1 MNNITPVHSQD
12 ELHARLLAITGAY
25 PQDQVFLLCDSNSHR
40 HCLPLLRRGKLE
52 ALLPETHVICLPAG
66 DQNKNIDSLSLIWQT
81 LSRNGATRHALL
93 LNLGGGMITDIGGFA
108 AATFKR
114 GIGFVNLPT
123 TLLACV
129 DAAQGGK
136 TGINFNGLKNE
147 VGAFCPAREVLV
159 YPAFFQTLDKSDLA
173 CGYAEMLKHGLL
185 STPGHWQEVI
195 RLELADVCQAG
206 FSGILMR
213 SMQVKADIVAQDP
226 TENGLR
232 KCLNL
237 GHTVGHA
244 FESWSHEQQQPVPH
258 GYAVAWGLICEL
270 YLSMRLLGFPKEPF
284 QQTIYRI
291 KEVFGALPFSCKNY
305 PSLIEKMHHD
315 KKNSGDKI
323 QFALLSDIG
332 QIHIDQVVDEK
343 TIEESLDFYLD
354 FMGY

>member
-1 MNNITPVHSQD
+1 MSPITPIRDQ
-12 ELHARLLAITGAY
+12 EQLHARLNEITSAY
-25 PQDQVFLLCDSNSHR
+25 PQDQVFLLCDSNSR
-40 HCLPLLRRGKLE
+40 QHCLPLLRQGKLE
-52 ALLPETHVICLPAG
+52 TLLPDTHIICLPAG
-66 DQNKNIDSLSLIWQT
+66 DQHKDIDSLVLIWQT
-81 LSRNGATRHALL
+81 LSQNGATRHSLL

-114 GIGFVNLPT
+114 GIDFVNLPT

-159 YPAFFQTLDKSDLA
+159 YPAFFQTLDNKDLA

-185 STPGHWQEVI
+185 STPQHWQEVL
-195 RLELADVCQAG
+195 RLELPDCCQAA
-206 FSGILMR
+206 FSDILMR

-226 TENGLR
+226 TENHLR

-244 FESWSHEQQQPVPH
+244 FESWSYEQQQPVPH

-270 YLSMRLLGFPKEPF
+270 YLSMRLLSFPKDRF

-305 PSLIEKMHHD
+305 PALIEKMHHD
-315 KKNSGDKI
+315 KKNTGAQI

-332 QIHIDQVVDEK
+332 QVHIDQTVEEK